1 MKETGWTTKRTE
13 KAPISMQMAP
23 NTYRRVERQFKERK
37 RHLLLVIN
45 GDKYEGEFVDGDKHG
60 FGRLYDYDGGEYV

>member
-1 MKETGWTTKRTE
+1 
-13 KAPISMQMAP
+13 MQMAP